1 MLCNLCSMC
10 VMRVATSKDGAVKA
24 APLSVILLN
33 KFAFVCSV
41 SESNLTIQI
50 NEGLHFL
57 FRGQC
62 WFENRLMVFP
72 VLLRRDA
79 AIAIID
85 IQNEQSRRQLEA
97 KETIS
102 A

>member
-1 MLCNLCSMC
+1 
-10 VMRVATSKDGAVKA
+10 MRVATSKDGAVKA
-24 APLSVILLN
+24 APLSVFLLN
-33 KFAFVCSV
+33 KFAFVCFV
-41 SESNLTIQI
+41 SESNRTIQI

-57 FRGQC
+57 FRGQG
-62 WFENRLMVFP
+62 WFEHRLMAFH

-79 AIAIID
+79 PIAIID
-85 IQNEQSRRQLEA
+85 IQNEQSWRQLEA

>member
-1 MLCNLCSMC
+1 MQHACDASGYLKRQSCKSC
-10 VMRVATSKDGAVKA
+10 A
-24 APLSVILLN
+24 AFIFLLN
-33 KFAFVCSV
+33 KFAFVCFV

-62 WFENRLMVFP
+62 WFEHRLMVLP

-79 AIAIID
+79 AIAVID
-85 IQNEQSRRQLEA
+85 IQNEQSWRELEA
-97 KETIS
+97 KETTS